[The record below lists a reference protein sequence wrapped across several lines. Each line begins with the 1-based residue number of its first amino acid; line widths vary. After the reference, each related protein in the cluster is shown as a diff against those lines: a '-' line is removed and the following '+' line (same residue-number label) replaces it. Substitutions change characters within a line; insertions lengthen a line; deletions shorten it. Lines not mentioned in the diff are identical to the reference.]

1 MSKEVRSEVR
11 HLMSSRIL
19 IQCVLLLV
27 FFFIFYSPNAI
38 FLSFMA
44 FDYNTNLRINLLH
57 WTVSNLGTKPVTA
70 FFVIQSWIISFGSL
84 VYYYSV
90 ENEDVNDESL
100 RKSAIECKE
109 KKVLTNCKILEKIEE
124 MNENVAT
131 LHQQQENKMTE
142 MMDEIKKLLNALHE
156 KPIQGPS

>member
-1 MSKEVRSEVR
+1 MSKEVRTEVR
-11 HLMSSRIL
+11 DLMSSRIMT
-19 IQCVLLLV
+19 QCIVFLV
-27 FFFIFYSPNAI
+27 FFLIFYSPNAI

-44 FDYNTNLRINLLH
+44 FDYNTNLRIYLLH

-70 FFVIQSWIISFGSL
+70 FFVIQSWIISVGSL

-124 MNENVAT
+124 MNEHIAT
-131 LHQQQENKMTE
+131 LHQQQNE
-142 MMDEIKKLLNALHE
+142 MMDEIKKLLNAHHE
-156 KPIQGPS
+156 KPI

>member
-1 MSKEVRSEVR
+1 MSKEVRTEVR
-11 HLMSSRIL
+11 DLMSSRIKMTK
-19 IQCVLLLV
+19 CVLLLV
-27 FFFIFYSPNAI
+27 SFLIFYSPNAI

-44 FDYNTNLRINLLH
+44 FDYNTNLRIYLLH

-124 MNENVAT
+124 MNEHIAT
-131 LHQQQENKMTE
+131 LHQQQNE
-142 MMDEIKKLLNALHE
+142 MMDEIKKLLKTHHE
-156 KPIQGPS
+156 KPI